1 MVDIM
6 SHLHQYVPTVKY
18 TEDIT
23 IPGGEEGVQI
33 PKALFHK
40 ILFGGDQL
48 TVARARGAQRIRM
61 NSMSPQTRLEGLIPC
76 IEDWHTKLNLLGVN
90 NSVYKQPTYSLFS
103 PGYLEVFLLHEVCCR
118 AQYTVSTSQS
128 RPSYK
133 CCFRPSKRLQCL

>member
-23 IPGGEEGVQI
+23 IPGGEESVQI

-103 PGYLEVFLLHEVCCR
+103 RIFTPRSLL
-118 AQYTVSTSQS
+118 QSTVHCINFAISSIVQMLFQTQ
-128 RPSYK
+128 
-133 CCFRPSKRLQCL
+133 